1 MDAFC
6 NRIILARECV
16 AILHLQQREVALSRF
31 VAILG
36 GKITDV
42 TNSLAITTQSCSKRR
57 EKMWALFYEFR
68 SSTLTTLWKDL
79 LVQLNIPSKYNDPWL
94 VQTASR
100 IALEKYISIKYS
112 LPSASS
118 STDPMHLTVDEHNAL
133 RYAAGYVLLSIKRKN
148 SFDNPSLVAWIEKQ
162 TDVSGAVNGVS
173 YSQFTKMWIEKVNR
187 GGLLLVSDNM
197 YHVFHAI
204 EMVLRQFLKGMTEN
218 HGLEK
223 DKVTNVIY
231 DDNEVQYFWSIMSI
245 IDIDEESSER
255 LLKDIIR
262 LWITVRGFSYASSIV
277 EDYKRSCG
285 ALKRKKSLRKELKK
299 QNSNTAEL

>member
-1 MDAFC
+1 MY
-6 NRIILARECV
+6 
-16 AILHLQQREVALSRF
+16 S
-31 VAILG
+31 
-36 GKITDV
+36 
-42 TNSLAITTQSCSKRR
+42 
-57 EKMWALFYEFR
+57 
-68 SSTLTTLWKDL
+68 
-79 LVQLNIPSKYNDPWL
+79 
-94 VQTASR
+94 

-133 RYAAGYVLLSIKRKN
+133 RYAAGYVLLSIKRKH
-148 SFDNPSLVAWIEKQ
+148 SFNNPSLVAWIEKQ
-162 TDVSGAVNGVS
+162 TDVSGVVNGVS

-231 DDNEVQYFWSIMSI
+231 DDNEVQYFWSMMSI
-245 IDIDEESSER
+245 IDIDEESSESLYAR
-255 LLKDIIR
+255 VLLR
-262 LWITVRGFSYASSIV
+262 A
-277 EDYKRSCG
+277 
-285 ALKRKKSLRKELKK
+285 
-299 QNSNTAEL
+299 

>member
-1 MDAFC
+1 MLLPHKA
-6 NRIILARECV
+6 A
-16 AILHLQQREVALSRF
+16 QRGERKCGHYS
-31 VAILG
+31 
-36 GKITDV
+36 
-42 TNSLAITTQSCSKRR
+42 
-57 EKMWALFYEFR
+57 EFR

-148 SFDNPSLVAWIEKQ
+148 AFDNPSLVAWIEKQ
-162 TDVSGAVNGVS
+162 TDVSGVVNGVS

-223 DKVTNVIY
+223 DKVTMMITKYNI
-231 DDNEVQYFWSIMSI
+231 SG
-245 IDIDEESSER
+245 R
-255 LLKDIIR
+255 LCL
-262 LWITVRGFSYASSIV
+262 L
-277 EDYKRSCG
+277 
-285 ALKRKKSLRKELKK
+285 
-299 QNSNTAEL
+299 